1 MAAAE
6 DGAAVRCSPGEDF
19 YHLRLASVYVRL
31 QLYDEAL
38 AMFQRTVEIDPD
50 NPAYH
55 YLLGEHLER
64 MGQPDQAQA
73 HYDEAGK
80 LGIYDRDYVQR
91 IEQRCGR
98 LSVEASPVIG
108 T

>member
-1 MAAAE
+1 M
-6 DGAAVRCSPGEDF
+6 RCSPCDDF
-19 YHLRLASVYVRL
+19 YHLRLASVYVRQ

-38 AMFQRTVEIDPD
+38 AMFERTVQIDPD

-64 MGQPDQAQA
+64 MDKSGQAQA

-80 LGIYDRDYVQR
+80 LGAYDQDYVRR
-91 IEQRCGR
+91 IQQRCNR
-98 LSVEASPVIG
+98 MSVETSSVRGA
-108 T
+108 